1 MILGVSAA
9 CVFSCV
15 LGFEFS
21 KFFFVFPWFALCARK
36 GRTSRSHRK
45 NQWISSIFHLPR
57 SRRRAPRQAEHQR
70 HHVQERHQKTL
81 EKIQKSHTFEVPGAI
96 SRQVAKRSPK
106 RHPRGG
112 QNGAK
117 LGPWPPPLEA
127 EISSRCVSWPHP
139 RATSEFL
146 GAPGRLQE
154 RPGADFGALLG
165 CPLGPHG
172 GQKRPGGVRA
182 LILVSPGCLR
192 GAFWEPF

>member
-1 MILGVSAA
+1 M
-9 CVFSCV
+9 
-15 LGFEFS
+15 E
-21 KFFFVFPWFALCARK
+21 PNW
-36 GRTSRSHRK
+36 
-45 NQWISSIFHLPR
+45 
-57 SRRRAPRQAEHQR
+57 APR
-70 HHVQERHQKTL
+70 
-81 EKIQKSHTFEVPGAI
+81 
-96 SRQVAKRSPK
+96 
-106 RHPRGG
+106 
-112 QNGAK
+112 
-117 LGPWPPPLEA
+117 PPLEA

-139 RATSEFL
+139 RATSEFF

>member
-1 MILGVSAA
+1 MEPNWG
-9 CVFSCV
+9 
-15 LGFEFS
+15 
-21 KFFFVFPWFALCARK
+21 
-36 GRTSRSHRK
+36 
-45 NQWISSIFHLPR
+45 PR
-57 SRRRAPRQAEHQR
+57 
-70 HHVQERHQKTL
+70 
-81 EKIQKSHTFEVPGAI
+81 
-96 SRQVAKRSPK
+96 
-106 RHPRGG
+106 
-112 QNGAK
+112 
-117 LGPWPPPLEA
+117 PPLEA

-139 RATSEFL
+139 RATSEFF